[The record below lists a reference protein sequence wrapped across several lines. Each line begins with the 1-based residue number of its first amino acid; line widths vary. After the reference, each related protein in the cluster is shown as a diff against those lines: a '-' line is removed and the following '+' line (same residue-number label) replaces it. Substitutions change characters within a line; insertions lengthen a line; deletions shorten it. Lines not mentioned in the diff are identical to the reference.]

1 MCAAPAH
8 KVLTPDDLLALVRK
22 SPQQFQKS
30 SPVDTPSDT
39 AAQEFVAQSPVRRV
53 EELPAHAPAPLP
65 EPQNM
70 AAPEKDETPV
80 PDAANPEAEESGAGE
95 SGSQAENF
103 SPAAPPQVI
112 DMETERQAAW
122 DAGFAQAMQEIEAAR
137 LQARDEAL
145 AQARAEAEETLE
157 EVRTA
162 FEAALARLNSA
173 EQEVATTLTTHLETA
188 VRILASDRAG
198 QKIDDTP
205 QPFLRRIEKM
215 AREIAAGAESLV
227 VQMNPADLMAIKPH
241 IKSFSPLSQARLS
254 PDPKL
259 GRGDLHL
266 KMDAVTFSDVIA
278 DRQAGG
284 LR

>member
-1 MCAAPAH
+1 MSAAPAP
-8 KVLTPDDLLALVRK
+8 KVLTADDLLALVRK
-22 SPQQFQKS
+22 SPQQFQKK
-30 SPVDTPSDT
+30 SPVDTTVDT
-39 AAQEFVAQSPVRRV
+39 AAQGFVSQTPVRRV
-53 EELPAHAPAPLP
+53 EEPAPAPVPLP
-65 EPQNM
+65 DLEEV
-70 AAPEKDETPV
+70 ADLAPE
-80 PDAANPEAEESGAGE
+80 ASNPEADAGSIDDPE
-95 SGSQAENF
+95 TQAQSF
-103 SPAAPPQVI
+103 HPAEAPQII
-112 DMETERQAAW
+112 DMESERQKAW
-122 DAGFAQAMQEIEAAR
+122 NAGYEQAMQEIDAAR
-137 LQARDEAL
+137 AQAREEAL
-145 AQARAEAEETLE
+145 AEARAEADATLE

-162 FEAALARLNSA
+162 FEAALGRLNSA

-278 DRQAGG
+278 DRQSGG